1 MHFSRNIGIAPK
13 VLAAQA
19 GVMKMEGILGLIGFA
34 LVASIT
40 PGGATAFATASGAHF
55 GLRRSVPVFS
65 GIAAAMAMMAAAA
78 AAGLGGLLLAAPL
91 LQLALKVLGTI
102 YLLWLAVRTAR
113 GGSPHTP
120 ERGGQPIGFWGGV
133 ALLLYNP
140 KAWAM
145 TAAAAASFA
154 SLLTGPGSL
163 AALFG
168 AVFAV
173 AASVSLLVWCLLGV
187 VLGRLLT
194 TPLQWRV
201 LNVIL
206 ALLLVASVLPIWLE
220 G

>member
-1 MHFSRNIGIAPK
+1 MK
-13 VLAAQA
+13 V
-19 GVMKMEGILGLIGFA
+19 EGILGLIGFA

-55 GLRRSVPVFS
+55 GLRRSVPVFG
-65 GIAAAMAMMAAAA
+65 GIAAAMAVMAAAS
-78 AAGLGGLLLAAPL
+78 AAGLGGLLRAVPL
-91 LQLALKVLGTI
+91 LQLALKVLGTV

-113 GGSPHTP
+113 SGSPRTS

-133 ALLLYNP
+133 VLLLYNP

-154 SLLTGPGSL
+154 SLVAGPGSL

-168 AVFAV
+168 TVFAI

-206 ALLLVASVLPIWLE
+206 ALLLVASVVPIWLE